1 MAESRSDSNTRGIE
15 MKHLWLILCA
25 VTLMLSSCVVGPDSF
40 ALVPT
45 PVPSPTPDYSGYAEV
60 LREFKFEESRY
71 QLFENPG
78 GRLITVISMGDLAT
92 DSWLLGWVVEAAL
105 NDMPEI
111 AGEGNPDSEGFP
123 LFVWLYANGFA
134 ASELRCAEGRHEL
147 GDLIETFATKVREKR
162 PDTSLHH
169 MVVANTLWKQLPE
182 GEANCSAYLADLPA
196 EEFMAA
202 VVDDVLQFG
211 VGPLPTG
218 VSRESFE
225 QSEHDDTWTSER
237 RDTRITAYALY
248 DYYSGEDVAVL
259 TPSLMKADAWLHSWA
274 KEAVAR
280 DSVES
285 HSEWAGDWLE
295 RIEWMYANG
304 FAASERR
311 CAEGRE
317 ELAGLIEAYAA
328 IIRSKRSSDIYH
340 YRMSVAHTLWQTL
353 PEGNNDCTAYLSN
366 LAVEAFMPLLVE
378 NTVYYGFG
386 G

>member
-1 MAESRSDSNTRGIE
+1 

-45 PVPSPTPDYSGYAEV
+45 PVPSPDYSRYADV
-60 LREFKFEESRY
+60 LREFQYDGSSYASFEDT
-71 QLFENPG
+71 G
-78 GRLITVISMGDLAT
+78 GRIITVISMADLVA
-92 DSWLLGWVVEAAL
+92 DNWLLGWSIEAAL
-105 NDMPEI
+105 NDIPEI
-111 AGEGNPDSEGFP
+111 AGEESLIEGFL

-134 ASELRCAEGRHEL
+134 ASELRCAEGRYEL
-147 GDLIETFATKVREKR
+147 EDLIETFAAKVGKIR
-162 PDTSLHH
+162 PDITLHH
-169 MVVANTLWKQLPE
+169 MAVANTLWKQLPE
-182 GEANCSAYLADLPA
+182 GEADCSAYLADLPA

-202 VVDDVLQFG
+202 AVDNVLQFG
-211 VGPLPTG
+211 LGPLAVG
-218 VSRESFE
+218 MSRESAGESE
-225 QSEHDDTWTSER
+225 QK
-237 RDTRITAYALY
+237 DTRITAYALY
-248 DYYSGEDVAVL
+248 DHYSGEDVTVI
-259 TPSLMKADAWLHSWA
+259 TPNRMQADAWLHNWA

-285 HSEWAGDWLE
+285 HSKWAGDWLE

-304 FAASERR
+304 FVASERR

-317 ELAGLIEAYAA
+317 ELADLIEAYAA

>member
-1 MAESRSDSNTRGIE
+1 

-45 PVPSPTPDYSGYAEV
+45 PVPSPAPDYSGYAEV
-60 LREFKFEESRY
+60 LREFKSEGSSYEIFEY
-71 QLFENPG
+71 PG
-78 GRLITVISMGDLAT
+78 GRVITVISMDDLAA
-92 DSWLLGWVVEAAL
+92 DSWLLGWAIEAAL
-105 NDMPEI
+105 NDMSEI
-111 AGEGNPDSEGFP
+111 VGEGSPDNEGIA

-134 ASELRCAEGRHEL
+134 ASELRCAEGRSEL
-147 GDLIETFATKVREKR
+147 GDLIETFADKVREKR

-182 GEANCSAYLADLPA
+182 GEANCSTYLADLPA

-211 VGPLPTG
+211 IGPLPTG

-225 QSEHDDTWTSER
+225 QSEQE
-237 RDTRITAYALY
+237 DTRITGYALI
-248 DYYSGEDVAVL
+248 DHYSGEDVTVI
-259 TPSLMKADAWLHSWA
+259 TPNMMKADEWLHSWA
-274 KEAVAR
+274 KEAVTR

-285 HSEWAGDWLE
+285 RSEWVDDWLE

-304 FAASERR
+304 FVASERR

-328 IIRSKRSSDIYH
+328 IIRTKRSEEISN
-340 YRMSVAHTLWQTL
+340 YRMSVVHTLWQKL
-353 PEGNNDCTAYLSN
+353 SEGDTDCTAYLSE
-366 LAVEAFMPLLVE
+366 LAVEEFMPLLVD

-386 G
+386 W

>member
-1 MAESRSDSNTRGIE
+1 

-45 PVPSPTPDYSGYAEV
+45 PVPSPTPDYSGYVEV
-60 LREFKFEESRY
+60 LRQFKYKGSSYEIFEY
-71 QLFENPG
+71 PG
-78 GRLITVISMGDLAT
+78 GRVITVISMDDLAA
-92 DSWLLGWVVEAAL
+92 DKWLLGWAVEAAL
-105 NDMPEI
+105 NDIHEI
-111 AGEGNPDSEGFP
+111 ASEGSPDDEGVP

-134 ASELRCAEGRHEL
+134 ASELRCAEGRSEL
-147 GDLIETFATKVREKR
+147 GDLIETFAAKVGEKR
-162 PDTSLHH
+162 PDTTLHR

-182 GEANCSAYLADLPA
+182 GSASCSVYLAELPA
-196 EEFMAA
+196 EEFMPVRIDNA
-202 VVDDVLQFG
+202 LQFG
-211 VGPLPTG
+211 MGPLPEG

-225 QSEHDDTWTSER
+225 QSEQE
-237 RDTRITAYALY
+237 DTRITAYALY
-248 DYYSGEDVAVL
+248 DHYSGEDVTVI
-259 TPSLMKADAWLHSWA
+259 TPNLLKADEWLHSWA
-274 KEAVAR
+274 KEALTR

-285 HSEWAGDWLE
+285 RSEWTGDWLE
-295 RIEWMYANG
+295 TIEWMYANG

-328 IIRSKRSSDIYH
+328 IIRSRRSEEIFH

-353 PEGNNDCTAYLSN
+353 PEGDNDCTAYLSD

>member
-1 MAESRSDSNTRGIE
+1 

-25 VTLMLSSCVVGPDSF
+25 ATLMLSSCVVSPDSF

-45 PVPSPTPDYSGYAEV
+45 PVPSPTPDYSRYADV
-60 LREFKFEESRY
+60 LREFKYEGSSYEIFED
-71 QLFENPG
+71 PG
-78 GRLITVISMGDLAT
+78 GRIITVISMGDLVA
-92 DSWLLGWVVEAAL
+92 DSWLLGWSIEAAL
-105 NDMPEI
+105 NDMPEF
-111 AGEGNPDSEGFP
+111 AGEESLIEGFL

-147 GDLIETFATKVREKR
+147 GALIETFAAKVREER

-169 MVVANTLWKQLPE
+169 MVVANTLWKLLPE
-182 GEANCSAYLADLPA
+182 GETSCSTYLAELPA

-202 VVDDVLQFG
+202 VVDNTLQFG
-211 VGPLPTG
+211 MGELPAG
-218 VSRESFE
+218 VSRESVGESE
-225 QSEHDDTWTSER
+225 QK
-237 RDTRITAYALY
+237 DTRITAYALL
-248 DYYSGEDVAVL
+248 DHYSGEDVTVI
-259 TPSLMKADAWLHSWA
+259 TPNLMKADAWLHSWA
-274 KEAVAR
+274 KEAVTR

-285 HSEWAGDWLE
+285 HSEWVADWLE

-328 IIRSKRSSDIYH
+328 IIRSKRSEEIFH

-353 PEGNNDCTAYLSN
+353 PEGDNDCTAYLSD
-366 LAVEAFMPLLVE
+366 LAVEAFMPILVE
-378 NTVYYGFG
+378 ATVYYGFG
-386 G
+386 W

>member
-1 MAESRSDSNTRGIE
+1 MAESLSDSNTRGIE

-45 PVPSPTPDYSGYAEV
+45 PVPSPDYSRYADV
-60 LREFKFEESRY
+60 LREFQYDGSSYASFEDT
-71 QLFENPG
+71 G
-78 GRLITVISMGDLAT
+78 GRIITVISMADLVA
-92 DSWLLGWVVEAAL
+92 DNWLLGWSIEAAL
-105 NDMPEI
+105 NDIPEI
-111 AGEGNPDSEGFP
+111 AGEESLIEGFL

-134 ASELRCAEGRHEL
+134 ASELRCAEGRYEL
-147 GDLIETFATKVREKR
+147 EDLIETFAAKVGKIR
-162 PDTSLHH
+162 PDITLHH
-169 MVVANTLWKQLPE
+169 MAVANTLWKQLPE
-182 GEANCSAYLADLPA
+182 GEADCSAYLADLPA

-202 VVDDVLQFG
+202 AVDNVLQFG
-211 VGPLPTG
+211 LGPLAVG
-218 VSRESFE
+218 MSRESAGESE
-225 QSEHDDTWTSER
+225 QK
-237 RDTRITAYALY
+237 DTRITAYALY
-248 DYYSGEDVAVL
+248 DHYSGEDVTVI
-259 TPSLMKADAWLHSWA
+259 TPNRMQADAWLHNWA

-304 FAASERR
+304 FVASERR

-317 ELAGLIEAYAA
+317 ELADLIEAYAA

>member
-1 MAESRSDSNTRGIE
+1 
-15 MKHLWLILCA
+15 MKHLWLVLCA

-45 PVPSPTPDYSGYAEV
+45 PVPSPSPDHPWYADMIKEYDSAGSSY
-60 LREFKFEESRY
+60 EIFEY
-71 QLFENPG
+71 PG
-78 GRLITVISMGDLAT
+78 DRVITVISMGELAA
-92 DSWLLGWVVEAAL
+92 DSWLLGWAIGAAL

-111 AGEGNPDSEGFP
+111 AGEGSPDSEVLPWIAF
-123 LFVWLYANGFA
+123 LYANGFT

-147 GDLIETFATKVREKR
+147 GDLIGTFAAKVREER

-182 GEANCSAYLADLPA
+182 GAADCSAYLAELPA

-202 VVDDVLQFG
+202 VVDDTLQFG
-211 VGPLPTG
+211 MGELPAG
-218 VSRESFE
+218 VSRESVGESE
-225 QSEHDDTWTSER
+225 Q

-248 DYYSGEDVAVL
+248 DHFSGEDVTVI
-259 TPSLMKADAWLHSWA
+259 TPNLMKADAWLHSWA
-274 KEAVAR
+274 KEAVTR

-285 HSEWAGDWLE
+285 HSEWVADWLE

-328 IIRSKRSSDIYH
+328 IIRSKRSEEIFH

-353 PEGNNDCTAYLSN
+353 PEGDKDCTAYLSE

-378 NTVYYGFG
+378 NSVYYGFG
-386 G
+386 W

>member
-1 MAESRSDSNTRGIE
+1 
-15 MKHLWLILCA
+15 MKHLWLILGA
-25 VTLMLSSCVVGPDSF
+25 VTMMLSSCVVGPDSF

-45 PVPSPTPDYSGYAEV
+45 PVPSPVPDYSGYAEV
-60 LREFKFEESRY
+60 LRKFKYEESRY

-274 KEAVAR
+274 KEAVTR

-378 NTVYYGFG
+378 NTVY
-386 G
+386 

>member
-1 MAESRSDSNTRGIE
+1 
-15 MKHLWLILCA
+15 MKHLWLILSA
-25 VTLMLSSCVVGPDSF
+25 VTMMLSSCVVGPDSF

-60 LREFKFEESRY
+60 LREFKYEGSSY
-71 QLFENPG
+71 QLFEDPG
-78 GRLITVISMGDLAT
+78 GRVITVISMGDLAA
-92 DSWLLGWVVEAAL
+92 DSWLLGWAIEAAL

-111 AGEGNPDSEGFP
+111 AGEESPDDEGIA

-134 ASELRCAEGRHEL
+134 ASELRCAEGRHKL
-147 GDLIETFATKVREKR
+147 GDLIEAFAAKRREKR

-169 MVVANTLWKQLPE
+169 MVVALTLWKQLPE

-202 VVDDVLQFG
+202 VVDTVLQFG
-211 VGPLPTG
+211 MGPLPAG
-218 VSRESFE
+218 VSRESVGE
-225 QSEHDDTWTSER
+225 SGQE
-237 RDTRITAYALY
+237 DTRITAYALY
-248 DYYSGEDVAVL
+248 DHYSGEDVTVI
-259 TPSLMKADAWLHSWA
+259 TPNLMKADEWLHSWA
-274 KEAVAR
+274 KEALTR

-285 HSEWAGDWLE
+285 RSEWTADWME
-295 RIEWMYANG
+295 TIEWMYANG

-328 IIRSKRSSDIYH
+328 IIRSKRSEEIFHS
-340 YRMSVAHTLWQTL
+340 RMSVAHTLWQTL
-353 PEGNNDCTAYLSN
+353 PEGDNDCTAYLSD
-366 LAVEAFMPLLVE
+366 LAVEEFMPLLVE

-386 G
+386 W

>member
-1 MAESRSDSNTRGIE
+1 
-15 MKHLWLILCA
+15 MKHLWLVLCA

-45 PVPSPTPDYSGYAEV
+45 PVPSPTPDHSGYADMIKEYDSAGSSQ
-60 LREFKFEESRY
+60 E
-71 QLFENPG
+71 LFEYPS
-78 GRLITVISMGDLAT
+78 GRVITVISMGDLVAG
-92 DSWLLGWVVEAAL
+92 SWLLGWSIEAAL
-105 NDMPEI
+105 NDMLRI
-111 AGEGNPDSEGFP
+111 AGEGSPDDEGFP
-123 LFVWLYANGFA
+123 LFMWLYANGFA

-147 GDLIETFATKVREKR
+147 GDLLKTFAAKVREER

-182 GEANCSAYLADLPA
+182 GAASCSAYLADLPA
-196 EEFMAA
+196 EEFMA
-202 VVDDVLQFG
+202 VLVDDMLQFG
-211 VGPLPTG
+211 MGPLPAG
-218 VSRESFE
+218 VSRESVAE
-225 QSEHDDTWTSER
+225 SGQK
-237 RDTRITAYALY
+237 DTRITAYALY
-248 DYYSGEDVAVL
+248 DHFSGEDVTVI
-259 TPSLMKADAWLHSWA
+259 TPNLMKADAWLHSWA
-274 KEAVAR
+274 KEAVTR

-285 HSEWAGDWLE
+285 HSEWVADWLE

-304 FAASERR
+304 FAASEQR

-328 IIRSKRSSDIYH
+328 IIRSKRSEEIFH

-353 PEGNNDCTAYLSN
+353 PEGDNDCTAYLSD

-386 G
+386 W